1 MEKEE
6 QQRKLK
12 EWSAETV
19 KFYLDQVEQVNQDG
33 KNDAPSFYNQSDL
46 SRVDKC
52 ELMIIGINPGCG
64 SPFSEWKLKD
74 KISSDFLYKGNPVFE
89 GKSNQEIINIM
100 SINKDEDKKRCGW
113 DLWHKIHNMLDYSGK
128 GKLLKTTAQFVIT
141 NMVFFGTAEEKQ
153 IPKGVD
159 RVKCAEKTLQLIDI
173 LEPKVVLLLGEK
185 SRQLFTKVAKIT
197 QMEDLVPGYHVF
209 YSFNNNRHIIA
220 IYHTAYYKF
229 YTNQN
234 NKAVIG
240 KTIGYALDNSSKRIE
255 KQNLESFLSELI
267 NVESKNRINE
277 ISSKFIERIRELKK
291 KIKAKGSKQW
301 IYNQDTLVYEYFTD
315 IDKTGNYYKSKRNIA
330 IDLCPNYI
338 DNEYWIKVFTR
349 ENDKSQSEIIAKEA
363 LGVEFVGCPDNPERL
378 LYARILMSESNEKIV
393 EIMNDL
399 LQKIKDYRDKKY
411 KK

>member
-19 KFYLDQVEQVNQDG
+19 KFYLEQVEQVGEGN
-33 KNDAPSFYNQSDL
+33 APTFYNQSDL

-64 SPFSEWKLKD
+64 DLFSKWGLKD
-74 KISSDFLYKGNPVFE
+74 KISSDFLYKGNPCFE
-89 GKSNQEIINIM
+89 GKSNQEIIYIL
-100 SINKDEDKKRCGW
+100 SKNKDKDKKRYGW
-113 DLWHKIHNMLDYSGK
+113 DMWHKIHRMLVFSKK
-128 GKLLKTTAQFVIT
+128 GELMEKNLDKFVMT

-153 IPKGVD
+153 IPKGID
-159 RVKCAEKTLQLIDI
+159 REKCAEKTLQLIDI
-173 LEPKVVLLLGEK
+173 LEPKVVLLLGK
-185 SRQLFTKVAKIT
+185 QSRQLFSKVAKIT
-197 QMEDLVPGYHVF
+197 QMEELVPGYHVF
-209 YSFNNNRHIIA
+209 YCFYNNCHIIA

-229 YTNQN
+229 YTYHNM
-234 NKAVIG
+234 AVIG
-240 KTIGYALDNSSKRIE
+240 KTIGYALDNSSKRID
-255 KQNLESFLSELI
+255 KQNLESYLSELI
-267 NVESKNRINE
+267 NEESKNRINE
-277 ISSKFIERIRELKK
+277 ISSKLIERIRKLKK
-291 KIKAKGSKQW
+291 MINANGSKQW
-301 IYNQDTLVYEYFTD
+301 IYNRDTLVHEYYTD
-315 IDKTGNYYKSKRNIA
+315 IDIKTGKYINSERNIA

-363 LGVEFVGCPDNPERL
+363 LGIEYVGCPDNPNRL
-378 LYARILMSESNEKIV
+378 LYARIPMSENNEKIA

-399 LQKIKDYRDKKY
+399 LKKIKDYRDKKY